1 MQPSFESRITTMIKA
16 LSETVRPAL
25 DDADKAAAEQ
35 LGIVIA
41 SLALLQEQVDF
52 GDWFE
57 VSETRSLAELI
68 NAIAGLG
75 TFPSSRAALASATEA
90 LALAERHDRRLS
102 TLRTAN
108 VGLRAVI
115 QQLMEEAFAAADP
128 GISKEVRRHV
138 LAASAAQVS
147 RERAFV
153 AGAGFDVFPHSLKS
167 IEQCLADDAS
177 TQEGKA

>member
-16 LSETVRPAL
+16 LSDTVRPAV
-25 DDADKAAAEQ
+25 DGADMAASEQ

-41 SLALLQEQVDF
+41 SLALLREQIDF

-57 VSETRSLAELI
+57 VAETRSLAALI
-68 NAIAGLG
+68 RALAGLG
-75 TFPSSRAALASATEA
+75 SFPSAAGALVSATDA

-108 VGLRAVI
+108 VGLRAAI
-115 QQLMEEAFAAADP
+115 HQLMEEAFAVTDAGGQA
-128 GISKEVRRHV
+128 EVRRLV
-138 LAASAAQVS
+138 LAHSAAQVS

-153 AGAGFDVFPHSLKS
+153 AGTNFDVFPHSLKS
-167 IEQCLADDAS
+167 IEQCLSEEGS
-177 TQEGKA
+177 TEERKA